1 MGAAATVLIL
11 CVGLVAGIAVLVLRQ
26 IDEFSTAASDNVQWS
41 LAQTD
46 VEYLRYQLAIA
57 EARTRQTPEAL
68 DSVRRRFD
76 VFYSRMNTLSQG
88 DVFENLRTDPAFE
101 DPRQEIEAHLQAT
114 IPLIDGPNAELLAAL
129 PELAGEADAIS
140 GDVRAMTLEGLASF
154 AIVSDDR
161 REGLVRTLA
170 LLAAVLATIF
180 AGLALVAVSLYRLM
194 SLSDD
199 RARAVQLGAAR
210 TRTIVETSLNSIFVI
225 DRSGHIAEMNGTAR
239 VMFGFDDTETG
250 MPVDRLFAGSGEDR
264 LREGPLSFLAKGD
277 APAMHE
283 RRFEAT
289 ATDAHGRHFPAEIS
303 IGKADGDGDPVY
315 IAYVRDISR
324 RKLAEQGLTEAR
336 DRALAGERAKSEFLA
351 VMSHEMRT
359 PLNGLLGSM
368 QLLHDHNLSQR
379 QAELLERM
387 QSSGTMLLGLVN
399 DVLDLAKFEAGKM
412 DLERRPMS
420 VTRLLDGVVETVAP
434 LAAEA
439 GDTLDWAW
447 VGPARDA
454 CMGDQRRLRQVL
466 LNLVGNAV
474 KFTRDGSVTVEVEAL
489 GDNRMIEFRV
499 IDSGIGIS
507 EEDLERV
514 FNDFETL
521 DSSYSRQVGGT
532 GLGLGI
538 SRRLVSLMEGEIGAE
553 SEPGEGSL
561 FWVRVPIAGKA
572 SLGAPDAK
580 GKPSAVPRAL
590 PPLNLLLVE
599 DNPINRAVA
608 REMLEADGHRVTEA
622 FDGAAGVDWARA
634 RRFDAI
640 LMDISM
646 PVMDG
651 IEASREI
658 TRDGG
663 ASAGVPILAV
673 TAHALPEE
681 MDGFRAAGMAHV
693 VSKPIDRGELSSTL
707 AAALMKGSEERASS
721 APPSDGPRLIDNAH
735 LGAVWRDLPATAR
748 ETLLTGALTEID
760 DTVNEVS
767 GVDIPDDPEA
777 VRETVHRAA
786 GSCATL
792 GFTAMHRALA
802 EIETGLKRDGTIPTG
817 PRDALP
823 HLWAE
828 TRAALEDWRSAA

>member
-1 MGAAATVLIL
+1 M
-11 CVGLVAGIAVLVLRQ
+11 LVLRQ

-46 VEYLRYQLAIA
+46 VEYLRYELAIA
-57 EARTRQTPEAL
+57 DAEARATPATIEAI
-68 DSVRRRFD
+68 RRRFD
-76 VFYSRMNTLSQG
+76 VFYSRMSTLANG
-88 DVFENLRTDPAFE
+88 DVFELLRADPAFE

-114 IPLIDGPNAELLAAL
+114 IPLIDGPDADLLAAL
-129 PELAGEADAIS
+129 PQLAEDAAAIS

-154 AIVSDDR
+154 ANVSDSK

-194 SLSDD
+194 RLSDD
-199 RARAVQLGAAR
+199 RAREVQLGAAR
-210 TRTIVETSLNSIFVI
+210 TRTIVETSLDSIFVI
-225 DRSGHIAEMNGTAR
+225 DASGHIAEMNGTAR
-239 VMFGFDDTETG
+239 HMFGFDETEAG
-250 MPVDRLFAGSGEDR
+250 MPLERLFADAGEGH
-264 LREGPLSFLAKGD
+264 LREGPLSFLASGA
-277 APAMHE
+277 APAIHE

-289 ATDAHGRHFPAEIS
+289 AKDAHGRHFPAEIS
-303 IGKADGDGDPVY
+303 IGKADGEGDPVY

-324 RKLAEQGLTEAR
+324 RKIAEQGLTEAR

-368 QLLHDHNLSQR
+368 QLLRDHDLTER
-379 QAELLERM
+379 QTDLLDRM
-387 QSSGTMLLGLVN
+387 QSSGKLLLGLVN
-399 DVLDLAKFEAGKM
+399 DVLDLTKLEAGKM
-412 DLERRPMS
+412 EIERRPMS
-420 VTRLLDGVVETVAP
+420 VARLLDGVVETVAP
-434 LAAEA
+434 LATEA

-454 CMGDQRRLRQVL
+454 CIGDQRRLRQVL

-474 KFTRDGSVTVEVEAL
+474 KFTRDGSVAIEVEAL
-489 GDNRMIEFRV
+489 GDNRTVEFRV
-499 IDSGIGIS
+499 IDTGVGIS
-507 EEDLERV
+507 ERDLERI

-538 SRRLVSLMEGEIGAE
+538 SQRLVGLMEGEIGAE
-553 SEPGEGSL
+553 SEQGEGSL
-561 FWVRVPIAGKA
+561 FWVRVPIAGDTTDRTLSVARKA
-572 SLGAPDAK
+572 VAE
-580 GKPSAVPRAL
+580 PRPL

-651 IEASREI
+651 IEAAREI
-658 TRDGG
+658 TRDGR

-681 MDGFRAAGMAHV
+681 IDGFRAAGMAHII
-693 VSKPIDRGELSSTL
+693 SKPIDRDELSSTL
-707 AAALMKGSEERASS
+707 AAAVLPESERPASA
-721 APPSDGPRLIDNAH
+721 APVSQDAARLIDNAH
-735 LGAVWRDLPATAR
+735 LGAVWRDLPPAAR
-748 ETLLTGALTEID
+748 ETLLTRALAEID
-760 DTVNEVS
+760 ETVTEVS
-767 GVDIPDDPEA
+767 GTDIPDDPNA

-786 GSCATL
+786 GSCAAL

-802 EIETGLKRDGTIPTG
+802 EIETCLKRDGLVPSA

-823 HLWAE
+823 HLWSG
-828 TRAALEDWRSAA
+828 TRNALEDWRSAA